1 MLSIGVQFQLH
12 TSQGK
17 TALREGG
24 RAFPP
29 ARPQRRSHPVGQQHT
44 GGWAPSCG
52 PLRAAVGLGEAAVQ
66 LGQAA
71 LPPAVQADPSTSPKD
86 DAEFGSACHSREEDG
101 N

>member
-1 MLSIGVQFQLH
+1 M
-12 TSQGK
+12 
-17 TALREGG
+17 
-24 RAFPP
+24 
-29 ARPQRRSHPVGQQHT
+29 GQQHT
-44 GGWAPSCG
+44 GGWPPSCG